1 MGRPSSSRI
10 ATTSAKRALLFLRC
24 AWAGDAAVAVLP
36 AGVGAVQRGLPDD
49 RQQRALRG
57 LGAAGIRAH
66 ELLHRRQLSG
76 RASTGR
82 TLFSALSVLLL
93 SCPLAL
99 LPSALKGRRQES
111 REHLRTARLRFP
123 PMLYE
128 QTTRKIET
136 TANRRLSQKAR
147 CVSLRLSECGAP
159 FMMLDTR
166 RHGRREAHG
175 RRRRPARHRAP
186 QQRRHA
192 AQPHGGER
200 SLLSSCCATH
210 PAPPTRPQLQCNVII
225 IVQSQHKY
233 NIIVITPPAAGEC
246 AGPPE
251 LTPARATAAGAFWR
265 VPGTRR
271 AGLRASAAEGQALC
285 ARRDGSRARA
295 PQDLVACS
303 RCVRFATPSSDSAC
317 LLLPSAEQAK
327 RADYRATTTEVPTQR
342 TLHRASAFSGVAPCP
357 RRVTLPCAMLRA
369 PRGRAPCPR
378 TPLSCRAGAC
388 RSSCS
393 RVRWPAWP

>member
-1 MGRPSSSRI
+1 
-10 ATTSAKRALLFLRC
+10 
-24 AWAGDAAVAVLP
+24 
-36 AGVGAVQRGLPDD
+36 
-49 RQQRALRG
+49 
-57 LGAAGIRAH
+57 
-66 ELLHRRQLSG
+66 
-76 RASTGR
+76 
-82 TLFSALSVLLL
+82 
-93 SCPLAL
+93 
-99 LPSALKGRRQES
+99 
-111 REHLRTARLRFP
+111 
-123 PMLYE
+123 
-128 QTTRKIET
+128 
-136 TANRRLSQKAR
+136 
-147 CVSLRLSECGAP
+147 
-159 FMMLDTR
+159 MLDTR
-166 RHGRREAHG
+166 PHGRREAHG

-210 PAPPTRPQLQCNVII
+210 PAPPTRPHPKSVHSYNVI
-225 IVQSQHKY
+225 VL
-233 NIIVITPPAAGEC
+233 TPAGAAGER

-303 RCVRFATPSSDSAC
+303 RCVRLATPSSDSAC

-378 TPLSCRAGAC
+378 TPLSCRAGA
-388 RSSCS
+388 
-393 RVRWPAWP
+393 A